1 MQRPEIDMHDAEDHL
16 VDVAELGREV
26 AEDPGDEVVRPI
38 WSVHAEFVVVADAL
52 GYDGADVLEE
62 VVPDGA
68 VGGEVLSDE
77 TGE

>member
-1 MQRPEIDMHDAEDHL
+1 MQRPKIDVHDAEDHL

-38 WSVHAEFVVVADAL
+38 WPVHAEFVVVADAL
-52 GYDGADVLEE
+52 GHDGTDVLEE

-68 VGGEVLSDE
+68 VGREVLSDE
-77 TGE
+77 TGG